1 MCSSVAGCG
10 ESEDEYVI
18 HQKMGVAAMDQWIIW
33 LGRLGALGA
42 LVCAI
47 LGLIVGFS
55 DDLTWK
61 LGARGWFAGGAVTAL
76 LAIVMYLEDAAAARK
91 Q

>member
-1 MCSSVAGCG
+1 
-10 ESEDEYVI
+10 
-18 HQKMGVAAMDQWIIW
+18 MDQWMIW

-42 LVCAI
+42 LVCVI
-47 LGLIVGFS
+47 LGLIVGLS
-55 DDLTWK
+55 DDLTWE
-61 LGARGWFAGGAVTAL
+61 LGAQGWFAGGAVAAL

>member
-1 MCSSVAGCG
+1 MN
-10 ESEDEYVI
+10 
-18 HQKMGVAAMDQWIIW
+18 QWMIW

-42 LVCAI
+42 LVCVI

-61 LGARGWFAGGAVTAL
+61 LGAQGWFAAGAVAAL

>member
-1 MCSSVAGCG
+1 M
-10 ESEDEYVI
+10 E
-18 HQKMGVAAMDQWIIW
+18 QWIIW
-33 LGRLGALGA
+33 LGRLGASGA

-61 LGARGWFAGGAVTAL
+61 LGAQGWFAGGAVAAL

>member
-1 MCSSVAGCG
+1 
-10 ESEDEYVI
+10 
-18 HQKMGVAAMDQWIIW
+18 MDQWMIW

-42 LVCAI
+42 LVCGI

-61 LGARGWFAGGAVTAL
+61 LGAQGWFAGGAVAAL
-76 LAIVMYLEDAAAARK
+76 LAITMYLEDAAAARK
-91 Q
+91 R

>member
-1 MCSSVAGCG
+1 
-10 ESEDEYVI
+10 
-18 HQKMGVAAMDQWIIW
+18 MDQWTIW

-42 LVCAI
+42 LVCGI
-47 LGLIVGFS
+47 IGLLVGFS

-61 LGARGWFAGGAVTAL
+61 LGARGWFAGGAVAAL

-91 Q
+91 P

>member
-1 MCSSVAGCG
+1 MN
-10 ESEDEYVI
+10 
-18 HQKMGVAAMDQWIIW
+18 QWMIW

-42 LVCAI
+42 LVCVI

-55 DDLTWK
+55 DDLTLK
-61 LGARGWFAGGAVTAL
+61 LGARGWFACRAVAAL
-76 LAIVMYLEDAAAARK
+76 LAIVMYLEGAAAARK

>member
-1 MCSSVAGCG
+1 
-10 ESEDEYVI
+10 
-18 HQKMGVAAMDQWIIW
+18 MDQWTIW

-42 LVCAI
+42 LVCGI
-47 LGLIVGFS
+47 IGLIVGFS
-55 DDLTWK
+55 DDLTWT
-61 LGARGWFAGGAVTAL
+61 LGDRGWFAGGAVAAL

>member
-1 MCSSVAGCG
+1 
-10 ESEDEYVI
+10 
-18 HQKMGVAAMDQWIIW
+18 MDQWMIW

-42 LVCAI
+42 LVCVI

-61 LGARGWFAGGAVTAL
+61 LGARGWFAGGPVAAL
-76 LAIVMYLEDAAAARK
+76 LAIVMYLEAAAVARK

>member
-1 MCSSVAGCG
+1 MN
-10 ESEDEYVI
+10 
-18 HQKMGVAAMDQWIIW
+18 QWMIW

-42 LVCAI
+42 LVCVI

-61 LGARGWFAGGAVTAL
+61 LSARGWFAGGAVAAL
-76 LAIVMYLEDAAAARK
+76 LAIVMHLEDAAAARK

>member
-1 MCSSVAGCG
+1 MN
-10 ESEDEYVI
+10 
-18 HQKMGVAAMDQWIIW
+18 QWMIW

-42 LVCAI
+42 LVCVI

-61 LGARGWFAGGAVTAL
+61 LGARGWFAGRAVAAIGMAIDRIISGGADKRKKQL
-76 LAIVMYLEDAAAARK
+76 GLIDA
-91 Q
+91 